1 MTGRSRTAYWV
12 CLLLVLATVSW
23 RPSTLYAGGV
33 DSVVLAKAVLS
44 VLALTMAW
52 HARLSCR
59 RPQPTRTAAIWFMLL
74 YVTLSTFGAWSTGD
88 VGPSAVLAIRLL
100 ITALTVL
107 LLARTLECEY
117 LLKSWLSAMLTVAAA
132 AAITGL
138 PSVASG
144 RLRGGIPA
152 LHPNEMAVLWSL
164 PVVAL
169 TWLVFQGRARSI
181 HVLLLVMSMGIV
193 WLTGSRT
200 SVMAIIVAM
209 GVMAV
214 QARRLSQSVL
224 VGAVIALCA
233 SVYLA
238 VTSNILDAYFLR
250 GGAES
255 VTTLNSRTIAWSV
268 AFSFS
273 DSDWVRWMGAGLATK
288 ELSVLGQYWES
299 QVIDSSWISALVQA
313 GRVGVIVLA
322 TWILVTLL
330 RSVSEPSTR
339 RMAFT
344 GFLAFLLVQT
354 FLQSGLV
361 DSAPSFITF
370 LIISLIAGSSSS
382 LRASTR
388 RGPLKLDQV
397 PAVPSSTVLKGHA
410 LITRTCDVVTE
421 QS

>member
-1 MTGRSRTAYWV
+1 MAYWV
-12 CLLLVLATVSW
+12 CLLLVVATVSW
-23 RPSTLYAGGV
+23 RPNTLYAGGV
-33 DSVVLAKAVLS
+33 DSVMLAKAVLS
-44 VLALTMAW
+44 VLALAMAW
-52 HARLSCR
+52 HARLSCH
-59 RPQPTRTAAIWFMLL
+59 RPQPIRTAAIWFMIT
-74 YVTLSTFGAWSTGD
+74 YVALSSFGAWSTGE

-100 ITALTVL
+100 LTALTVIL
-107 LLARTLECEY
+107 LTRTVEWNH
-117 LLKSWLSAMLTVAAA
+117 LLKAWLSAILTVAAV

-138 PSVASG
+138 PSVADG
-144 RLRGGIPA
+144 RLAGGVPA

-164 PVVAL
+164 PAVAL
-169 TWLVFQGRARSI
+169 TWLLFQGRAHSA
-181 HVLLLVMSMGIV
+181 HVLLLATSIGIV

-200 SVMAIIVAM
+200 SLMAIIVAI
-209 GVMAV
+209 GSMAI
-214 QARRLSQSVL
+214 QARRLTQPVL
-224 VGAVIALCA
+224 FGALVVLCA

-238 VTSNILDAYFLR
+238 LTTNILNAYFLR

-299 QVIDSSWISALVQA
+299 QVIDSSWIAALIQA

-382 LRASTR
+382 LRAPTR

-397 PAVPSSTVLKGHA
+397 PAVPSSTVLEGQA
-410 LITRTCDVVTE
+410 GLTASVTE
-421 QS
+421 RS